1 MQHIIE
7 YLVQSNSTTTL
18 LMIAITICVGTII
31 GKVKI
36 MSLRIGV
43 IAVLFSGMILG
54 IVCGRL
60 GIGLN
65 ADMTGILKD
74 LGLILFIYIIGLQ
87 VGPSFFAGLKKGGL
101 RLNLQAFVIVVLG
114 LVITLLI
121 SEFDGVQPDMM
132 AGIYSGAISSTPGL
146 SAAQETVRDLGAG
159 DAEAVAAGYALAY
172 PIGVIIPIVCC
183 ILIRR
188 ICNVRLED
196 ENFNEIIG
204 KASDAKSSTEAAS
217 SVGKSVIVL
226 FGGILLGLLVGSIA
240 IYITIKG
247 TTVPMKLG
255 YTGGTLVTAILI
267 GHFGT
272 KWGWIDSTITN
283 SEGYSLLKEVGLVIF
298 MALVGLTSGSKIL
311 EINILS
317 GAKWIIYGLI
327 IALLPTLIVGLF
339 VRMRHKTNY
348 FTLMGLIGGATTD
361 TPALAYANNVAT
373 KRAEGLPAEAYAT
386 VYPLTVFLRILTAQ
400 FFVLIML

>member
-132 AGIYSGAISSTPGL
+132 AGIYSGPFSRT
-146 SAAQETVRDLGAG
+146 
-159 DAEAVAAGYALAY
+159 
-172 PIGVIIPIVCC
+172 
-183 ILIRR
+183 
-188 ICNVRLED
+188 
-196 ENFNEIIG
+196 
-204 KASDAKSSTEAAS
+204 
-217 SVGKSVIVL
+217 
-226 FGGILLGLLVGSIA
+226 
-240 IYITIKG
+240 
-247 TTVPMKLG
+247 M
-255 YTGGTLVTAILI
+255 
-267 GHFGT
+267 
-272 KWGWIDSTITN
+272 
-283 SEGYSLLKEVGLVIF
+283 SECRSPC
-298 MALVGLTSGSKIL
+298 SCPC
-311 EINILS
+311 
-317 GAKWIIYGLI
+317 W
-327 IALLPTLIVGLF
+327 
-339 VRMRHKTNY
+339 R
-348 FTLMGLIGGATTD
+348 
-361 TPALAYANNVAT
+361 
-373 KRAEGLPAEAYAT
+373 
-386 VYPLTVFLRILTAQ
+386 FLRIPHLLPLSSRQLRTVSCASSDSASA
-400 FFVLIML
+400 LSPR